1 MKVGLFG
8 ILFLLLITSC
18 KEDNTQRIEAQKAE
32 EVRQDSIFREISK
45 NWEFDIPTPKTKAS
59 EMLKEWSQWDD
70 LMLEMKQKPSVNLNN
85 FQTKAGL
92 LSQKVR
98 SLLSSIPKEFQKP
111 EIQSR
116 ILVLQTRINS
126 LDLYINLDRIP
137 LDLLKKYI
145 SEINEE
151 LVAITAQMDAV
162 FIRAEIPVE
171 EGELEAIQQLRDTTR
186 QANFRPQNDIDF
198 E

>member
-45 NWEFDIPTPKTKAS
+45 YWQFDIPSPKTKAS
-59 EMLKEWSQWDD
+59 ELLKEWSQWDD

-111 EIQSR
+111 
-116 ILVLQTRINS
+116 
-126 LDLYINLDRIP
+126 
-137 LDLLKKYI
+137 
-145 SEINEE
+145 
-151 LVAITAQMDAV
+151 
-162 FIRAEIPVE
+162 
-171 EGELEAIQQLRDTTR
+171 
-186 QANFRPQNDIDF
+186 
-198 E
+198 